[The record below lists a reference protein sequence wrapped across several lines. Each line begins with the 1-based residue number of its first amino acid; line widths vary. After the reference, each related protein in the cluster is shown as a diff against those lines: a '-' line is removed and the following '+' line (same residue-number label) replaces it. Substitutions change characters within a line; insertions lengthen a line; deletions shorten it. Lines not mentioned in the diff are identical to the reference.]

1 MMMDS
6 SNAMNLIINT
16 SIRLGGELAKD
27 TLLLTLKAI
36 EHHKQNKKGIIA
48 MKQLLSSNESIG
60 VLNLNKSDLKE
71 FKAKCKKAH
80 IQFGTISNGDKTKV
94 FYKVSNA
101 EIIKDVLSDI
111 LQKEKESKVNE
122 VKEKITNVKT
132 KNNNKVANKADD
144 IVENN
149 TAIETNDNNAAANK
163 ADDVAETNA
172 YKTIEERLDFESVN
186 DDYYRYQLTSTT
198 NEKAMK
204 YKEELEKEGIKTDV
218 IFLKVNDDNTFN
230 VALRVNKK
238 DKDKV
243 KDIIENKDR
252 NKDKGKERL
261 NDLIDKAESNRRQI
275 AINKAMEKSKSKKRE
290 VER

>member
-16 SIRLGGELAKD
+16 SIKLGGELAKD

-48 MKQLLSSNESIG
+48 MKQLLNSNESIG

-111 LQKEKESKVNE
+111 LQKEKESKINE
-122 VKEKITNVKT
+122 VKDKINTKI
-132 KNNNKVANKADD
+132 KNNNKVANKIDE
-144 IVENN
+144 ISENN
-149 TAIETNDNNAAANK
+149 TAVETDNNNAVVNK

-186 DDYYRYQLTSTT
+186 DDHYRYQLTSTT
-198 NEKAMK
+198 NEEAMK

-252 NKDKGKERL
+252 DKDKGKERL
-261 NDLIDKAESNRRQI
+261 NELIDKAESNRRQI

>member
-16 SIRLGGELAKD
+16 SIKLGGELAKD

-48 MKQLLSSNESIG
+48 MKQLLNSNESIG

-111 LQKEKESKVNE
+111 LQKEKESKINE
-122 VKEKITNVKT
+122 VKDKINTKI
-132 KNNNKVANKADD
+132 KNNNKVANKIDE
-144 IVENN
+144 ISENN
-149 TAIETNDNNAAANK
+149 TAVETNNNNAVVNK

-186 DDYYRYQLTSTT
+186 DDYYRYQLTNTT
-198 NEKAMK
+198 NEEAMK

-218 IFLKVNDDNTFN
+218 IFLKVNDNNTFN

-252 NKDKGKERL
+252 DKDKGKERL
-261 NDLIDKAESNRRQI
+261 NELIDKAENNRRQI

>member
-111 LQKEKESKVNE
+111 LQKEKESKINE
-122 VKEKITNVKT
+122 VKDKINTKI
-132 KNNNKVANKADD
+132 KNNNKVANKIDE
-144 IVENN
+144 ISENN
-149 TAIETNDNNAAANK
+149 TAVETNNNNAVVNK

-172 YKTIEERLDFESVN
+172 YKTIEEKLDFESVN
-186 DDYYRYQLTSTT
+186 DDYYRYKLTSTT
-198 NEKAMK
+198 NEEAMK

-218 IFLKVNDDNTFN
+218 IFLKVNEDNTFN

-243 KDIIENKDR
+243 KDIIENKDKD
-252 NKDKGKERL
+252 KDKGKERL

-275 AINKAMEKSKSKKRE
+275 AINNAMEKSKSKKRE